1 MKLYKQAPYETDY
14 VLLMSEDHPSAW
26 LEPIDITE
34 EKLKQYLWDE
44 QPFIGGP
51 DDLVRIF
58 MDVLSKLS
66 GE

>member
-1 MKLYKQAPYETDY
+1 MKLYKQVKASGDCITYYSPRGYLIHLKQVE
-14 VLLMSEDHPSAW
+14 
-26 LEPIDITE
+26 ITE